1 MQIYYEF
8 VSFFQLSGLYEVTF
22 TALGSYPKLQAKL
35 GFEPDHVWT
44 KEEKSE
50 FLYGFRRFKEAF
62 ARVNGESLDI
72 TPADAL
78 RVMQYT
84 AGWSVTINKVNADM
98 DANGTVNL
106 TDALL
111 IFQTAAGN

>member
-1 MQIYYEF
+1 MRFLPAVLLSLCLLCTPICAGASFEGVIYQIF
-8 VSFFQLSGLYEVTF
+8 PGSF
-22 TALGSYPKLQAKL
+22 ADA
-35 GFEPDHVWT
+35 
-44 KEEKSE
+44 
-50 FLYGFRRFKEAF
+50 
-62 ARVNGESLDI
+62 NGDGQV